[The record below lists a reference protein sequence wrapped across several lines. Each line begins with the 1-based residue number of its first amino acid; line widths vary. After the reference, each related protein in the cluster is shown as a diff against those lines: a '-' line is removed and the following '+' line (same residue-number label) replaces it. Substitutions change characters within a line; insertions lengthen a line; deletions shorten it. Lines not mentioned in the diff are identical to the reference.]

1 MIISLIRMI
10 RAFSAKLRD
19 DSISAFAAQAAFFI
33 ILSFFPFVIF
43 LLTLLRYIPF
53 FSGDIITLP
62 VGLFP
67 EAISPYIESIL
78 KELVQNSSG
87 TVLSVAVIAAL
98 WSASRGV
105 LALTRGL
112 NAVYGHKETRNYFVI
127 RSISTLYTLI
137 FAILLI
143 ISLGLLVFGNQ
154 IYQFILEK
162 IPFLGDFALVIMS
175 IRSLT
180 SMILFTLFFVL
191 LYKLLPNGKSKFLY
205 ELPGAIFTAAGWLLF
220 SYLFSYYIDH
230 MGNFSYTYGSLTAI
244 IICMLWLYFC
254 MYILFIGAEINVVL
268 SHPDVN
274 RATKAYF
281 AYRRLERKKRR
292 QQKKAIDTD
301 TSAPSP
307 DKNDEE

>member
-43 LLTLLRYIPF
+43 LLMLLRYIPF

-78 KELVQNSSG
+78 GELVQKSSG
-87 TVLSVAVIAAL
+87 TVLSVAVLATL
-98 WSASRGV
+98 WSASRGI
-105 LALTRGL
+105 LALTNGL
-112 NAVYGHKETRNYFVI
+112 NSVYGHKETRNYFLI
-127 RSISTLYTLI
+127 RSISALYTLI
-137 FAILLI
+137 FAVMLI
-143 ISLGLLVFGNQ
+143 VSLVLLVFGNQ
-154 IYQFILEK
+154 FYQLIMEK
-162 IPFLGDFALVIMS
+162 FPKLGDFALLLMS

-180 SMILFTLFFVL
+180 ALIIFIVFFDIL
-191 LYKLLPNGKSKFLY
+191 YRLLPNGKSKFLR
-205 ELPGAIFTAAGWLLF
+205 ELPGAIFTSACWLLF
-220 SYLFSYYIDH
+220 SYLFSFYIDN

-244 IICMLWLYFC
+244 IVCMLWLYFC

-268 SHPDVN
+268 SHPSVR
-274 RATKAYF
+274 RATKSYVS
-281 AYRRLERKKRR
+281 YRRMERKKKIRKP
-292 QQKKAIDTD
+292 QAIDTD
-301 TSAPSP
+301 IEVKSP
-307 DKNDEE
+307 DKNDSK